1 MPCVFKLA
9 IRLTLAAISI
19 IVGIAGLL
27 LPILPG
33 WLFFGIAAL
42 LLFPEAPLAQRVLE
56 KIENRFPSTRRL
68 LRFLTRD
75 DAA

>member
-1 MPCVFKLA
+1 MWRHILRIALA
-9 IRLTLAAISI
+9 IISI
-19 IVGIAGLL
+19 IIGIAGLL

-42 LLFPEAPLAQRVLE
+42 LLFPEAPLAKSVLE

-75 DAA
+75 AAA

>member
-1 MPCVFKLA
+1 VLSLILRF
-9 IRLTLAAISI
+9 TLAFISVL
-19 IVGIAGLL
+19 VGIAGLL

-56 KIENRFPSTRRL
+56 KIEIRFPSMKRL

-75 DAA
+75 GAA

>member
-1 MPCVFKLA
+1 VIKLA
-9 IRLTLAAISI
+9 IRLTLAVISVVI
-19 IVGIAGLL
+19 GIAGLL

-56 KIENRFPSTRRL
+56 KIENRFPSTKRF
-68 LRFLTRD
+68 LRYLTRD
-75 DAA
+75 GAA